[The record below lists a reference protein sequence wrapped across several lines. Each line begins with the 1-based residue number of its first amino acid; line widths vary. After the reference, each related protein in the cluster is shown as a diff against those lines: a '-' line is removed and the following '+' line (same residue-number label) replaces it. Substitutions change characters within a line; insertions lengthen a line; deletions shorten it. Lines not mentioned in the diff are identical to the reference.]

1 MRETLT
7 ISTGNR
13 NYTVQGEPVEID
25 KLFDRLVQAT
35 FVPVNQPMFIP
46 PIMGCDLSDGHDMSA
61 KGGVPF
67 PTQQNEEPEKVEE
80 PTAEEKTEEVA
91 PPAAEE
97 PKPVDKPVE
106 TVEKPKKPSTIIKS
120 NAVDA
125 PAPVVKDKAVPA
137 PNEEPRKYTG
147 FLVVKCEHCGHTKG
161 FLSRNPISHY
171 KCDCGKFTPL
181 GELVPMTALCECG
194 KRWRYMTN
202 MTEDSFEINCI
213 HCGSPI
219 PVFWNDKK
227 HKYETL
233 FEGVPNHKKGGKK
246 K

>member
-1 MRETLT
+1 MRATLT

-13 NYTVQGEPVEID
+13 NYTVQGEPSEVD

-46 PIMGCDLSDGHDMSA
+46 PVMGCDMSDGHDMTAEVPTPAFGMKATSA
-61 KGGVPF
+61 PAQEEVKPATVKEEVKLPE
-67 PTQQNEEPEKVEE
+67 PAPKKEEPKEEPKKEYCTEPNGAIPEETSKPEHTEE
-80 PTAEEKTEEVA
+80 PTIT
-91 PPAAEE
+91 
-97 PKPVDKPVE
+97 
-106 TVEKPKKPSTIIKS
+106 
-120 NAVDA
+120 
-125 PAPVVKDKAVPA
+125 
-137 PNEEPRKYTG
+137 EPRKYRG
-147 FLVVKCEHCGHTKG
+147 FLVVKCEHCGKTKG
-161 FLSRNPISHY
+161 FLARQEISDY
-171 KCDCGKFTPL
+171 RCDCGGITPL
-181 GELVPMTALCECG
+181 GDLVPLTALCECG

-202 MTEDSFEINCI
+202 MTDDSFEINCI

-233 FEGVPNHKKGGKK
+233 FENIPKSKKGGKK

>member
-1 MRETLT
+1 MRATLT

-13 NYTVQGEPVEID
+13 NYTVQGEPSEVD

-46 PIMGCDLSDGHDMSA
+46 PIMGCDMSDGHDMTAEVPTTA
-61 KGGVPF
+61 KEEVKPATF
-67 PTQQNEEPEKVEE
+67 KEEVKTPEPAPKKEEPKKEQKKEYCTEPNGVIPEEPSEHEHTEE
-80 PTAEEKTEEVA
+80 PT
-91 PPAAEE
+91 
-97 PKPVDKPVE
+97 
-106 TVEKPKKPSTIIKS
+106 ST
-120 NAVDA
+120 
-125 PAPVVKDKAVPA
+125 
-137 PNEEPRKYTG
+137 EPRKYRG
-147 FLVVKCEHCGHTKG
+147 FLVVKCEHCGKTKG
-161 FLSRNPISHY
+161 FLARQEISNY
-171 KCDCGKFTPL
+171 RCDCGGITPL
-181 GELVPMTALCECG
+181 GDLVPLTALCECG

-202 MTEDSFEINCI
+202 MTDDSFEINCI

-233 FEGVPNHKKGGKK
+233 FENIPKNKKGGKK

>member
-1 MRETLT
+1 MRATLT

-13 NYTVQGEPVEID
+13 NYTVQGEPSEVD

-46 PIMGCDLSDGHDMSA
+46 PVVECDTSAEPDMTA
-61 KGGVPF
+61 KAHVPLHAHEEVK
-67 PTQQNEEPEKVEE
+67 PVTEEVKPSEPAPKEEEPKEEPKKEYCTEPNGAVPEEPREPEHTEE
-80 PTAEEKTEEVA
+80 PTSD
-91 PPAAEE
+91 E
-97 PKPVDKPVE
+97 PK
-106 TVEKPKKPSTIIKS
+106 
-120 NAVDA
+120 
-125 PAPVVKDKAVPA
+125 
-137 PNEEPRKYTG
+137 KYKG
-147 FLVVKCEHCGHTKG
+147 FLVVKCQHCGKTKG
-161 FLSRNPISHY
+161 FLARQEISNY
-171 KCDCGKFTPL
+171 RCDCGGLTPL
-181 GELVPMTALCECG
+181 GDLVPLTALCECG

-202 MTEDSFEINCI
+202 MTDDSFEINCI

-233 FEGVPNHKKGGKK
+233 FENLPGKNKKGGKK